1 MNIGPSSKDER
12 LKKVP
17 DERLPPS
24 MEGTSSEAPTVS
36 GTNLIDNEVDQ
47 QDDGTSY
54 RKSSII
60 LCGETGC
67 GKSRLMNE
75 LLKERVAASGREEE
89 ARTVPS
95 QGKPTKLKSKIF

>member
-12 LKKVP
+12 TRKEP

-47 QDDGTSY
+47 KDDGTSLFIPLLG
-54 RKSSII
+54 K
-60 LCGETGC
+60 TGF
-67 GKSRLMNE
+67 GKSTLINK
-75 LLKERVAASGREEE
+75 LLKKRVAASGREEE
-89 ARTVPS
+89 ARTAPS